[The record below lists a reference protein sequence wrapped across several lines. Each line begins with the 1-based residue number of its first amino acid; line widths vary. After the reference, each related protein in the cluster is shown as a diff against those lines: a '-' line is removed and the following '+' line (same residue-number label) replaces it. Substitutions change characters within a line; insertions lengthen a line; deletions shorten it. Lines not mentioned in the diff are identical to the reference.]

1 MKILICDDEQK
12 SINITRLYIEEY
24 LRIGSLSADIE
35 AYTSAPDSLEGDGIF
50 DIAFLDIEMPKLN
63 GIALASELK
72 KRNGRIIIFFIT
84 NHAEFLDD
92 AMDLKVFRFF
102 TKPIEP
108 DRLYQSLDRAMEHL
122 DKACCDVFFMNS
134 DGDYIRTEVESIK
147 YLCRNNRKTILAL
160 SDDGEF
166 EIKESFEEAA
176 KKLPNP
182 FFCFVHKS
190 FLINIH
196 YITEYNYSEVF
207 LGSER
212 IPIATRKRAEF
223 HTVWNDY
230 CRKKSTF

>member
-12 SINITRLYIEEY
+12 SINKTKLYIEEY
-24 LRIGSLSADIE
+24 LRIRSLSADIE

-108 DRLYQSLDRAMEHL
+108 DRL
-122 DKACCDVFFMNS
+122 
-134 DGDYIRTEVESIK
+134 
-147 YLCRNNRKTILAL
+147 
-160 SDDGEF
+160 
-166 EIKESFEEAA
+166 
-176 KKLPNP
+176 
-182 FFCFVHKS
+182 
-190 FLINIH
+190 
-196 YITEYNYSEVF
+196 
-207 LGSER
+207 
-212 IPIATRKRAEF
+212 
-223 HTVWNDY
+223 
-230 CRKKSTF
+230 